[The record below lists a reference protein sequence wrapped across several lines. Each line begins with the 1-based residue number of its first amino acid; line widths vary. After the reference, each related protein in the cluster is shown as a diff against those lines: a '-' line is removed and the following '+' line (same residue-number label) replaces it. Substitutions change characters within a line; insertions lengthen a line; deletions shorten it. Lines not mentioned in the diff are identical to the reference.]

1 LSQVP
6 WGPEGIL
13 LAIGGGTNATF
24 SQMNMVDVYDLSSKD
39 WTKQSTDG
47 PTPRYR
53 VNPCAVVASA
63 SDGSSHNVYFFGG
76 QNLVPYAQ
84 QKQYDD
90 MWILTIPAFKW
101 IQVDQKDQS
110 VPPARAGHTCDIV
123 GSQMVVVGGFVG
135 DQLSCDSPGIYVFD
149 ASKLQWVTGYSAA
162 LGGFGSGNERG
173 AYKVPESVIS
183 IVGGDGNGRATVTK
197 PFKMPDP
204 SGPIATGDPTQ
215 YKYTTFLPA
224 PTVHVTTG
232 ADGSVTTTTTTP
244 SPEIDND
251 NPNGPK
257 VGAIVGGVVGG
268 LVLLT
273 LLLLAL
279 AYWLYRRK
287 VSEFRYSSS
296 VSTDFDKQDSSFHRG
311 QRNSISNNPSVV
323 DLNELQG
330 EPSFWGVL
338 LSPRRSLRVV
348 NR

>member
-1 LSQVP
+1 
-6 WGPEGIL
+6 
-13 LAIGGGTNATF
+13 
-24 SQMNMVDVYDLSSKD
+24 MNMVDVYDLSSKE

-47 PTPRYR
+47 PTPLYR
-53 VNPCAVVASA
+53 VNPCAAVASA

-76 QNLVPYAQ
+76 QNLVPYAR

-135 DQLSCDSPGIYVFD
+135 EQLSCDSPGIYVFD
-149 ASKLQWVTGYSAA
+149 TSKLQWVTGYSAA
-162 LGGFGSGNERG
+162 LGGFASGNGGGSGGRG

-183 IVGGDGNGRATVTK
+183 IVGGNGDGRATVTQ
-197 PFKMPDP
+197 PFRMADP
-204 SGPIATGDPTQ
+204 SGPIATGNSAQ

-224 PTVHVTTG
+224 PAATG
-232 ADGSVTTTTTTP
+232 P
-244 SPEIDND
+244 SPGAGDAT
-251 NPNGPK
+251 PNGPK

-268 LVLLT
+268 LVFLVSLLF
-273 LLLLAL
+273 AL

-287 VSEFRYSSS
+287 VSELRRDSLASPGFDRPDSLLRQKGLSSGS
-296 VSTDFDKQDSSFHRG
+296 G
-311 QRNSISNNPSVV
+311 GWRNNNPNVV

-330 EPSFWGVL
+330 KPLNELQGEPLNELPGEPSFWGAL
-338 LSPRRSLRVV
+338 LSPRRSQRVV
-348 NR
+348 NH